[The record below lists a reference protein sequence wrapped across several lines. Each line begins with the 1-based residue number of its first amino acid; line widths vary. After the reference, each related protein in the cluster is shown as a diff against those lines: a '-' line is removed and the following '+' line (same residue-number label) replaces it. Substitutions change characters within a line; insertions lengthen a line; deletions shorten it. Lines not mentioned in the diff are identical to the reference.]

1 MNAVM
6 FNKQY
11 IFFSADNLDT
21 SNKSKMFYYKYK
33 KTDMETANYSYTL
46 HVPNVIKQQSELTKL
61 SSTYETSQTTYQ
73 LHKSAKNTAS
83 VILCRNTIQ
92 VLLV

>member
-61 SSTYETSQTTYQ
+61 SSTYERHPKQ
-73 LHKSAKNTAS
+73 LISYISPRK
-83 VILCRNTIQ
+83 IQ
-92 VLLV
+92 QV

>member
-1 MNAVM
+1 M

-21 SNKSKMFYYKYK
+21 SNKSKMFYIINTK

-46 HVPNVIKQQSELTKL
+46 HVPNVIKQQSELAKL

-73 LHKSAKNTAS
+73 LHKSEKNTAS